1 MPTPKQPANFLDR
14 LRSFVTT
21 EVRDTREGVRSA
33 TDIKKMLPIIIA
45 VAVILIVVT
54 LGRK

>member
-1 MPTPKQPANFLDR
+1 MPVPKQAKNLFDR
-14 LRSFVTT
+14 LRSFVSS
-21 EVRDTREGVRSA
+21 EIKETRAGVRSA
-33 TDIKKMLPIIIA
+33 TDIKKMLPVIIA